1 MTESEQIAGLEKTV
15 SDLIDKLAAKEQAI
29 TCPLLEKLREQNR
42 ALEELHAEDI
52 AENLSELNK

>member
-1 MTESEQIAGLEKTV
+1 MNESEQIEALQKTV
-15 SDLIDKLAAKEQAI
+15 FDLHEKLAAKEQAI
-29 TCPLLEKLREQNR
+29 TCPLLAKVREQNK